1 MNARA
6 YHVIY
11 FGMKMY
17 ISMYC
22 MIWLVCKMDVCM
34 YQMICFGV
42 RNECLHVAYLFAV
55 LSQTIGNN
63 CPGIEANLNC
73 QKWNWKWAL
82 ALTLPNTIAQ
92 KTLPSPLHPTL
103 SLLILVQ
110 ALSCVGPSIYIIWS
124 FYPLLPSTWWATQCM
139 KGRFMGHSAFAEL
152 LIIPYHKMCF
162 LSVWLSH
169 FFLLFHFF

>member
-1 MNARA
+1 MICYGMKMNARA

-42 RNECLHVAYLFAV
+42 QNECLHVPYLFAV

-73 QKWNWKWAL
+73 QK
-82 ALTLPNTIAQ
+82 
-92 KTLPSPLHPTL
+92 
-103 SLLILVQ
+103 
-110 ALSCVGPSIYIIWS
+110 
-124 FYPLLPSTWWATQCM
+124 
-139 KGRFMGHSAFAEL
+139 
-152 LIIPYHKMCF
+152 
-162 LSVWLSH
+162 
-169 FFLLFHFF
+169 